1 MRQIEMKAFAAMAV
15 GDYMRCYNLFTVLI
29 TDKGAVES
37 LPYYL
42 GRARCALHMK
52 AMTLT
57 LTVILTSNAYAHPNP
72 DPRPSAMRAANAGND
87 PNPKP

>member
-42 GRARCALHMK
+42 GRARCALHMQ
-52 AMTLT
+52 AITLT
-57 LTVILTSNAYAHPNP
+57 LNLNLNLTK
-72 DPRPSAMRAANAGND
+72 
-87 PNPKP
+87 PKPKPKSKPKPNANLTVTKL